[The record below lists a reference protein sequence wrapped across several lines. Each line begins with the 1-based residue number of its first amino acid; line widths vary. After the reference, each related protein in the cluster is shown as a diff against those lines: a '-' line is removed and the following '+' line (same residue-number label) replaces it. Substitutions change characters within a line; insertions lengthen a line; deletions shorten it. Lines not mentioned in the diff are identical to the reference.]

1 MFKTLRGRR
10 RGFVGMGVALG
21 ISAMVV
27 SVALPAGAAVSPAAN
42 NTLINAGSNT
52 TYQMMAQLSALFGQV
67 PGCDL
72 VPASGTQNLD
82 FSCPSNDGETNGAPT
97 PGGENGYTLSYPS
110 PNPYNDVSVTEPAF
124 GSSGG
129 IDQLEY
135 QGADIPS
142 SNTPIVAPISF
153 ARSSR
158 AASTTSGTGDK
169 SGLNF
174 VAYAQDAVPWFHF
187 TKVKGK
193 KTPSAKVTNLS
204 TTTLTGIYDGSIT
217 NWDNSAIG
225 GTNAPIYVYIAQSS
239 SGTFSTWDTD
249 LDLGPKS
256 NYPYDGVTGSGTGDA
271 STGCPASDFEIFENE
286 DSQILSPSCS
296 KANAADAIFFFSYG
310 KFTLLCPKG
319 VCEGS
324 SKTTVAALGEIGGVA
339 ASPAT
344 IQAQSSGSGTVFPL
358 DRYLYNVYSNGTNSN
373 LPAASQP
380 VENFIST
387 YGFLCNP
394 QTKTEVDPLSSTGA
408 TYLTEIDNIISE
420 EGFFPITLGPEGDT
434 ATGVTPPSF
443 TDPNY
448 SAADPAPSGDSGYC
462 RVTTTNGDGN
472 S

>member
-42 NTLINAGSNT
+42 NTLTNAGSNT

-82 FSCPSNDGETNGAPT
+82 YSCPSNDGETNGAPT
-97 PGGENGYTLSYPS
+97 PGGENGYTLTYPS

-142 SNTPIVAPISF
+142 SNTPVVAPVSF

-187 TKVKGK
+187 TKVSGK

-217 NWDNSAIG
+217 NWDNSEHRG
-225 GTNAPIYVYIAQSS
+225 HER
-239 SGTFSTWDTD
+239 TD
-249 LDLGPKS
+249 LR
-256 NYPYDGVTGSGTGDA
+256 VH
-271 STGCPASDFEIFENE
+271 
-286 DSQILSPSCS
+286 
-296 KANAADAIFFFSYG
+296 
-310 KFTLLCPKG
+310 
-319 VCEGS
+319 
-324 SKTTVAALGEIGGVA
+324 
-339 ASPAT
+339 
-344 IQAQSSGSGTVFPL
+344 
-358 DRYLYNVYSNGTNSN
+358 R
-373 LPAASQP
+373 P
-380 VENFIST
+380 VEFRERSPPGTPTST
-387 YGFLCNP
+387 SAP
-394 QTKTEVDPLSSTGA
+394 RPTTRMTE
-408 TYLTEIDNIISE
+408 
-420 EGFFPITLGPEGDT
+420 
-434 ATGVTPPSF
+434 
-443 TDPNY
+443 
-448 SAADPAPSGDSGYC
+448 
-462 RVTTTNGDGN
+462 
-472 S
+472 